1 MAFVM
6 RGQVSAR
13 AVSAAALLSVC
24 FALTPAEAARDK
36 PTAVTMSSTFRLAAR
51 QAEALLTAGDV
62 AGAAPQVAAL
72 QPSTPLESYVAAEL
86 RMELASRKGDAQAQR
101 RALTDMLES
110 KSVPAGQ
117 EAYLRYLA
125 GYYSYYLGAFDDA
138 VAQVNYARQL
148 GYNGVDTTVLL
159 SDTMIKKGKPA
170 EGLALMD
177 QAMEQLRANGKPV
190 PASWYDRAVGVSY
203 KGGAWNGVAK
213 YCQAKLALF
222 STPGNWRTCI
232 ANYLAAPGLDSQL
245 KLDLYR
251 LQSATGAMAS
261 ERDYQNYATLAA
273 AEGYDAEAKT
283 IIESGRANGKLS
295 SKDMATS
302 ALIKTA
308 TPKAAKTIAGLP
320 ALAKKAAAAST
331 GVASLGVGDT
341 YLSLGQYPQAATQ
354 YRQALSKGGVDAAR
368 INARLGVA
376 LARSGDLPGGR
387 AALALAVGN
396 WANVA
401 GFWNVWIEGQVRAN
415 PAPAPAAGT

>member
-1 MAFVM
+1 
-6 RGQVSAR
+6 
-13 AVSAAALLSVC
+13 
-24 FALTPAEAARDK
+24 
-36 PTAVTMSSTFRLAAR
+36 MSTSFRLAAR
-51 QAEALLTAGDV
+51 QAETLLTAGDL
-62 AGAAPQVAAL
+62 ASAAPQVAAL

-86 RMELASRKGDAQAQR
+86 RMELASRRGDAQAQR

-110 KSVPAGQ
+110 KAVPTGQ

-170 EGLALMD
+170 DGLALMD

-203 KGGAWNGVAK
+203 KAGAWNDVAK
-213 YCQAKLALF
+213 YCQRKLALF

-232 ANYLAAPGLDSQL
+232 TNYLAAPGQDAQL
-245 KLDLYR
+245 KLDFYR

-273 AEGYDAEAKT
+273 SEGYEAEAKS
-283 IIESGRANGKLS
+283 IIESGRTNGKLS
-295 SKDMATS
+295 SKDAVTV
-302 ALIKTA
+302 ALMKTA

-320 ALAKKAAAAST
+320 ALAKKAAAAPT

-341 YLSLGQYPQAATQ
+341 YLSLGQYPQAAVQ
-354 YRQALSKGGVDAAR
+354 YRQALSKGGVDVAR
-368 INARLGVA
+368 TNVRLGIA
-376 LARSGDLPGGR
+376 LARSADLPGGR

-401 GFWNVWIEGQVRAN
+401 GFWSVWLEQQVQAN
-415 PAPAPAAGT
+415 PVPAPAGT